1 MEKFEARQFTAR
13 YNKIMLYTFLAVLLV
28 SALLISIQTMSEA
41 KYKNN
46 QLIEQFKTEA
56 VAIDNLIDPKEGLF
70 PMA

>member
-46 QLIEQFKTEA
+46 QLI
-56 VAIDNLIDPKEGLF
+56 VS
-70 PMA
+70 